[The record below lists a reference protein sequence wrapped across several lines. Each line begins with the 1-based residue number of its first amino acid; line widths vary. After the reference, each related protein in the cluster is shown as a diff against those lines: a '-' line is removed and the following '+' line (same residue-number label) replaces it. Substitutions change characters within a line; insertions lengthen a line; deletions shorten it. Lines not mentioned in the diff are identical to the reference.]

1 MLHLQNITY
10 VHPNKDVLFEGVNLH
25 LNSQKKAALIG
36 NNGAGK
42 STLLGIIAGA
52 LPYAQGNLE
61 RNSDAYYV
69 PQVFGQFNHLTVA
82 QVLGVNDKL
91 QALRA
96 ILDGAVSEDN
106 FQTLNDDWTIEER
119 CMEALANWKLEEIAL
134 DRSMGTL
141 SGGQKIKV
149 LLAGI
154 FIHQPQFVL
163 MDEPSN
169 HLDSS
174 GRKLLY
180 DFIKQSTATLLVVS
194 HDRALLNL
202 MDTMYELS
210 KNGIA
215 TYGGN
220 YDFYT
225 AQKEIEQA
233 ALLQDVQGKEK
244 ELRKAKEIAR
254 AAAER
259 QQKLDARGKKKQDKA
274 GTPTIMMNTLRN
286 NAEKSTARTKEVHA
300 AKTGIIADELSNL
313 RASLPELDK
322 MKFDFDKSILHN
334 GKILFDGKG
343 MQLVYNGMPVWQQ
356 PLDVQL
362 LSGDR
367 VAIKGNNGS
376 GKTSLI
382 KVILNQVVPQS
393 GSVHRALNSV
403 VYIDQDYSLIQNEFT
418 VYEQAQQYNKS
429 GLQEHE
435 VKSKL
440 SRFLFTKAFWDKP
453 CASLS
458 GGERMRLALCCITV
472 GNAAPDLII
481 LDEPTNNLDIQNVT
495 ILTNAIKDYEGTL
508 LVISHDAYFL
518 EEIGVEREIVL

>member
-1 MLHLQNITY
+1 MLHLQKITY
-10 VHPNKDVLFEGVNLH
+10 IHPNKDLLFEHVSLH
-25 LNSQKKAALIG
+25 LAPHKKAALIG
-36 NNGAGK
+36 NNGVGK
-42 STLLGIIAGA
+42 STLLAIIAGKLHSSA
-52 LPYAQGNLE
+52 GTLEVGDSPY
-61 RNSDAYYV
+61 YI
-69 PQVFGQFNHLTVA
+69 PQVFGQFNHQTVTA
-82 QVLGVNDKL
+82 SLGIQDKLHALKSILAGDVTEDNL
-91 QALRA
+91 QAL
-96 ILDGAVSEDN
+96 G
-106 FQTLNDDWTIEER
+106 DDWDIEER
-119 CMEALANWKLEEIAL
+119 CQEAMQHWLLNDIAL
-134 DRSMGTL
+134 DRSMSTL
-141 SGGQKIKV
+141 SGGQKTKV
-149 LLAGI
+149 FLAGI
-154 FIHQPQFVL
+154 FIHRPKFIL

-169 HLDSS
+169 HLDVSA
-174 GRKLLY
+174 RELLY
-180 DFIKQSTATLLVVS
+180 GFIGHTNATLLVVS
-194 HDRALLNL
+194 HDRTLLNL
-202 MDTMYELS
+202 MDTMYELN
-210 KNGIA
+210 KDGIT
-215 TYGGN
+215 TYGGD
-220 YDFYT
+220 YEFYVQ
-225 AQKEIEQA
+225 QKELEQTT
-233 ALLQDVQGKEK
+233 LLQDVQAKEK
-244 ELRKAKEIAR
+244 ELRKAKDVAR

-259 QQKLDARGKKKQDKA
+259 QQKLDARGRKKQEKA
-274 GTPTIMMNTLRN
+274 GTPTIMLNTLRN

-300 AKTGIIADELSNL
+300 EKTGNIAEELSHL
-313 RASLPELDK
+313 RASMPDLDK
-322 MKFDFDKSILHN
+322 MKFDFDKSALHK
-334 GKILFDGKG
+334 GKILFDGRG
-343 MQLVYNGMPVWQQ
+343 MQLAYNGMPVWQQ

-382 KVILNQVVPQS
+382 KVILNEVAPQS

-453 CASLS
+453 CPSLS

-481 LDEPTNNLDIQNVT
+481 LDEPTNNLDIQNVA